1 MLKITVPG
9 VELFDPETGLIYT
22 TKETTLALEHSLVS
36 LSKWE
41 SKWKIP
47 FLSSGSGPASAKR
60 QLTTEQLLDYIR
72 CMTLT
77 QNVDPMVYQSLTKEN
92 LTDIMKYI
100 EDPMTATTINPQQ
113 QKRGKQRVVTSEL
126 IYYWMTA
133 LNIPS
138 EYQKWHLNRL
148 LTLIQ
153 VASIEQEPPKKMD
166 PKSVMRQ
173 NHSLNAARR
182 AKHHTKG

>member
-47 FLSSGSGPASAKR
+47 FLSSGSGPAAARR
-60 QLTTEQLLDYIR
+60 QLTQEQLLDYIR

-77 QNVDPMVYQSLTKEN
+77 QNVDPMVYMSLTSEN
-92 LTDIMKYI
+92 MNDIMKYI
-100 EDPMTATTINPQQ
+100 EDPMTATTINPNQK
-113 QKRGKQRVVTSEL
+113 KRGQQRVVTSEL

-153 VASIEQEPPKKMD
+153 VASIEQDPPKKMD
-166 PKSVMRQ
+166 PKSVMKQ

-182 AKHHTKG
+182 AKHRTKG

>member
-60 QLTTEQLLDYIR
+60 QLTQEQLLDYIR

-77 QNVDPMVYQSLTKEN
+77 QNVDPMVYRSLTREN
-92 LTDIMKYI
+92 LNDIMKYI

-148 LTLIQ
+148 LTMIQ
-153 VASIEQEPPKKMD
+153 VASIEKEPPKKID

>member
-1 MLKITVPG
+1 MLKITVPDID
-9 VELFDPETGLIYT
+9 LFDPETNLFHSKKGATI
-22 TKETTLALEHSLVS
+22 ALEHSLVS
-36 LSKWE
+36 VSKWE

-47 FLSSGSGPASAKR
+47 FLSSGAGPSTKR
-60 QLTTEQLLDYIR
+60 NLTPEQLLDYIR
-72 CMTLT
+72 FMTLT
-77 QNVDPMVYQSLTKEN
+77 QNVDPDIYQMLTKEN
-92 LTDIMKYI
+92 FQEILKYI
-100 EDPMTATTINPQQ
+100 EDPMTATTINPRQG
-113 QKRGKQRVVTSEL
+113 KRGQNRVVTSEL

-133 LNIPS
+133 LNIPF
-138 EYQKWHLNRL
+138 ECQKWHLNRL

-182 AKHHTKG
+182 AKHHTRG

>member
-9 VELFDPETGLIYT
+9 NELFDPEKNLFYV
-22 TKETTLALEHSLVS
+22 TKETNLSLEHSLVS

-47 FLSSGSGPASAKR
+47 FLSSGSSPAAKKT
-60 QLTTEQLLDYIR
+60 LTPEQLLDYIK

-77 QNVDPMVYQSLTKEN
+77 QNVDPNVYQALTREN
-92 LTDIMKYI
+92 INDILAYI
-100 EDPMTATTINPQQ
+100 EDPMTATTIT
-113 QKRGKQRVVTSEL
+113 QKDQRRGKQRVVTSEL

-133 LNIPS
+133 LNIPF
-138 EYQKWHLNRL
+138 ECQKWHLNRL
-148 LTLIQ
+148 LMLIQ

-182 AKHHTKG
+182 AKHHTRG